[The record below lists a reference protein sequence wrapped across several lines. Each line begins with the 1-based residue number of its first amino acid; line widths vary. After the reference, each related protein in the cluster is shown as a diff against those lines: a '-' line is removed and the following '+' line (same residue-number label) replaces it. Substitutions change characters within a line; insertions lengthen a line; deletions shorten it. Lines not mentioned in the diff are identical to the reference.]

1 MDDYKAHVS
10 TLPYAYGGSAG
21 QGMIKDKPDNF
32 KVNECLSFE
41 PSGSG
46 EHVFLYIQKT
56 DLNTEDVVKQ
66 LAKYADVPRRSVSYA
81 GMKDR
86 YAVTRQ
92 WFSVQLPGKT
102 GPDWDL
108 MEQSNIQVLQA
119 TRHLRKL
126 KRGSIKLNDFE
137 IVLNDLVIDKK
148 LLEQNLDNIRTSGVP
163 NYFME
168 QRFGYACQNLSRVY
182 ALFASGEKFK
192 NKKTRGIF
200 LSSAR
205 SYLFNQVLAS
215 RVVDQTWNKG
225 LSGDIFILDGS
236 RQFFQEDVLPADT
249 QVRLDEHDIHCSG
262 PLFGTTDQ
270 PVEQDAGQ
278 IEQKVFDDNNVF
290 CKGLLDHKLESSRR
304 ALRVVPQNLIHEW
317 LSPNSMKL
325 SFSLPSGSYATAVIR
340 ELIKT
345 ASNKGL

>member
-1 MDDYKAHVS
+1 MHDFKTHVY

-21 QGMIKDKPDNF
+21 EGLIKDKPDYF

-108 MEQSNIQVLQA
+108 MEQPNIQVLQA

-126 KRGSIKLNDFE
+126 KRGAIKLNDFE
-137 IVLNDLVIDKK
+137 IILSDLVIDKTRLEKK
-148 LLEQNLDNIRTSGVP
+148 LENIRRSGVP

-168 QRFGYACQNLSRVY
+168 QRFGYACQNLTRVH
-182 ALFASGEKFK
+182 ALFASGEKLK
-192 NKKTRGIF
+192 SKKTKGIF

-215 RVVDQTWNKG
+215 RIVDQTWNKA
-225 LSGDIFILDGS
+225 LPGDIFILNGS
-236 RQFFQEDVLPADT
+236 RQFFKEEVLPADT
-249 QVRLDEHDIHCSG
+249 QARLDEHDIHCSG
-262 PLFGTTDQ
+262 PLFGLTDQ
-270 PVEQDAGQ
+270 PIEQGAGQ
-278 IEQKVFDDNNVF
+278 VEQKVFDDNNVL

-304 ALRVVPQNLIHEW
+304 ALRVVPQKLMHEW
-317 LSPNSMKL
+317 LSQNSMKL

-345 ASNKGL
+345 TSNKGL

>member
-1 MDDYKAHVS
+1 MHDFKAHVQA
-10 TLPYAYGGSAG
+10 LPYVYGGSAG
-21 QGMIKDKPDNF
+21 QGLIKDKPDHF

-46 EHVFLYIQKT
+46 EHVYLYIQKT

-66 LAKYADVPRRSVSYA
+66 LANYAGVPRRSVAYA
-81 GMKDR
+81 GKKDR
-86 YAVTRQ
+86 YAVTQQ

-102 GPDWDL
+102 GPDWGL
-108 MEQSNIQVLQA
+108 MEQPNIQVLQT

-126 KRGSIKLNDFE
+126 KRGAIKLNNFE
-137 IVLNDLVIDKK
+137 IILKDLVIDKG
-148 LLEQNLDNIRTSGVP
+148 LLEQKLDNIKMRGVP

-168 QRFGYACQNLSRVY
+168 QRFGYACQNLTRVH
-182 ALFASGEKFK
+182 ALFASGEKLK
-192 NKKTRGIF
+192 SKKTRGIF

-215 RVVDQTWNKG
+215 RVVDQTWNKA
-225 LSGDIFILDGS
+225 LLGDVFILNGS
-236 RQFFQEDVLPADT
+236 RQFFQEEVLSADI
-249 QVRLDEHDIHCSG
+249 QARLDEHDIHCSG
-262 PLFGTTDQ
+262 PLFGLTDQ
-270 PVEQDAGQ
+270 PVKQDVGQ
-278 IEQKVFDDNNVF
+278 IEQKVFDDNDVF

-304 ALRVVPQNLIHEW
+304 PLRVVPQHLVHEW

-325 SFSLPSGSYATAVIR
+325 NFHLPSGSYATAVIR

-345 ASNKGL
+345 TSNKGL